1 MSSTG
6 YGAPIDMQYELAIF
20 DFDGT
25 LADSFPFL
33 VSVFNQL
40 AERHGFRTVAP
51 WEVQSLRRL
60 HAREV
65 MRRVGLPARKLPGVA
80 KDFIARMRDSRSAVA
95 AFPGAAELVIDL
107 AIAGVKVGIVSSNS
121 HDNVSAVLGTQ
132 ASSAVRYFACGMS
145 IFGKRSHLR
154 KVLKRSGVAPQRA
167 LYIGDQPTDLEAAAA
182 EGIDF
187 AAVAWGYGDLA
198 QLQALGAAH
207 SFREIRDIRALL
219 GTARP

>member
-1 MSSTG
+1 MR
-6 YGAPIDMQYELAIF
+6 YELAIF

-40 AERHGFRTVAP
+40 AERHGFRAVAP
-51 WEVQSLRRL
+51 GEVQALRRL

-80 KDFIARMRDSRSAVA
+80 QDFIARMRESRSAVA

-107 AIAGVKVGIVSSNS
+107 AVAGVKVGIVSSNS
-121 HDNVSAVLGTQ
+121 RDNVSAVLGAH

-187 AAVAWGYGDLA
+187 GAVAWGYGDLA
-198 QLQALGAAH
+198 HLRALGAAH
-207 SFREIRDIRALL
+207 SFRNIRDIGALL
-219 GTARP
+219 GTASP